1 MKLTYRG
8 TSYEYTPPEVSFES
22 SEIVGTGKYRGLDWR
37 FRNPKKAMVMPATLE
52 LRYRGAAYRP
62 GEVAQAP
69 AAEPAA
75 APAAAPAPALATAV
89 DRSRALMMKQQRQIK
104 NRQQALLS
112 RSANEV
118 GLSESISNYWNRIQ
132 GKVHPTFRAMYGR
145 SAASLS

>member
-37 FRNPKKAMVMPATLE
+37 FRNPKKAMVMPATLD
-52 LRYRGAAYRP
+52 LRYRGVAYRP
-62 GEVAQAP
+62 GEAAQAP

-75 APAAAPAPALATAV
+75 VPAPALATTV

-118 GLSESISNYWNRIQ
+118 GLSENISNYWNRIQ

-145 SAASLS
+145 SSAALS

>member
-52 LRYRGAAYRP
+52 LRYRGVAYRP

-75 APAAAPAPALATAV
+75 VPAAAPALAATV

-118 GLSESISNYWNRIQ
+118 GLSENISNYWNRIQ

-145 SAASLS
+145 SAAALS

>member
-8 TSYEYTPPEVSFES
+8 TSYEYTPPEVSFEN

-37 FRNPKKAMVMPATLE
+37 FRNPKKAMVMPATLD
-52 LRYRGAAYRP
+52 LRYRGVAYRP
-62 GEVAQAP
+62 GEAAQEAP
-69 AAEPAA
+69 VAEPVA
-75 APAAAPAPALATAV
+75 APVPALATTS
-89 DRSRALMMKQQRQIK
+89 DRSRALMMRQQRQIK

-118 GLSESISNYWNRIQ
+118 GLSENISNYWNRIQ

-145 SAASLS
+145 SAAALS